1 MEPGVSTNT
10 MNDTEAAVKQASSH
24 LYEAMTHHYGPLDLA
39 AHQPLVKA
47 ISEYGQRSREHDEDG
62 VKQASTHVYEA
73 LTHHFGPR
81 DLGAHD
87 PVVVALAEYGKA
99 CRDAGA
105 KS

>member
-1 MEPGVSTNT
+1 MSTET
-10 MNDTEAAVKQASSH
+10 AVDHEANVKQASAH

-47 ISEYGQRSREHDEDG
+47 ISEYGQRSREHNDEG
-62 VKQASTHVYEA
+62 VKLASAHVYEA

-87 PVVVALAEYGKA
+87 PVVKALAEYGQA
-99 CRDAGA
+99 CRDAGPKA
-105 KS
+105 